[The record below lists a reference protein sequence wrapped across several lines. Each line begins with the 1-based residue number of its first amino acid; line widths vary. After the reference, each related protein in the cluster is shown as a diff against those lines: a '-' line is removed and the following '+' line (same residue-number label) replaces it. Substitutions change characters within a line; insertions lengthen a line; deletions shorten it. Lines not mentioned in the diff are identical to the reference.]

1 MEYITVTTKSGFT
14 AEIDKEALD
23 DIELLDDLERM
34 DRGDYL
40 AVSSVLRRLLG
51 EKQKKALY
59 DHVRGEDGRVS
70 VTAVADEIVEIF
82 GILSATEETKK

>member
-1 MEYITVTTKSGFT
+1 MDYITVTTKSGFT

-59 DHVRGEDGRVS
+59 DFCRDPKTGRSSMTKV
-70 VTAVADEIVEIF
+70 
-82 GILSATEETKK
+82 SATLQELFTSEALKK